1 MAFLRGLFS
10 ESHIFTKNSQNFG
23 FKTLR
28 KIGLRVRGFFP
39 APREPCQLHIRNLKY
54 VRRCARKKL
63 ASDKG
68 RHARTVWIL
77 SDASDPVCPQ
87 SSFGRLFCH
96 NSTGIDTPV
105 QPQTQ
110 AMGAARR
117 DPRRGEIPVTRGQ
130 ARFQCSAPVPGMT
143 VSNTEPE

>member
-1 MAFLRGLFS
+1 MALLRGLFS

-23 FKTLR
+23 FKPPR

-54 VRRCARKKL
+54 VRRCARRKL

-68 RHARTVWIL
+68 RHARTVW
-77 SDASDPVCPQ
+77 
-87 SSFGRLFCH
+87 
-96 NSTGIDTPV
+96 
-105 QPQTQ
+105 TQ

-117 DPRRGEIPVTRGQ
+117 DPRRGEIPVTRGH
-130 ARFQCSAPVPGMT
+130 ARFQYSARIAWGSSVKYRQCLHRFKISEEMGPLCACFCACYRAAPLGET
-143 VSNTEPE
+143 I